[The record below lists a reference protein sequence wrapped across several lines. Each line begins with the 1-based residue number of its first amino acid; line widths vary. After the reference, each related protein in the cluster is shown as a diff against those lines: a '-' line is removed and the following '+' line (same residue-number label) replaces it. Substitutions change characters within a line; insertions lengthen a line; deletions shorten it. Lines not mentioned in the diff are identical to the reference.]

1 MNIDQI
7 LHDNRY
13 GDSPEV
19 SGCYVIFYLRKCI
32 QKYGIEIAR
41 PEDSVKFVDSFQ
53 TVLSMV
59 EMETKD
65 NIMIHTGKRVY
76 FYTPMRYRLLVDNL
90 EKALKN
96 GRRIK
101 ELKKEIEYKQEELR
115 ELEKWL

>member
-7 LHDNRY
+7 LHYNRY
-13 GDSPEV
+13 GDAPEV

-41 PEDSVKFVDSFQ
+41 PEDLVKFVDSFQ
-53 TVLSMV
+53 AVLSMV

-76 FYTPMRYRLLVDNL
+76 FYTPERYKTLVGKL
-90 EKALKN
+90 EKELKN

-101 ELKKEIEYKQEELR
+101 ELKKEIKCKQKELK
-115 ELEKWL
+115 ELEK